1 MSTQAMTRP
10 LEDRMTTMSLPTIH
24 LAAPMPGF
32 PAHRRFVLVR
42 LNDEGLLYAFTSI
55 DNPDLRFLVVPPEK
69 FFDDYSPEI
78 PDEALA
84 LLGYP
89 DAEDLAMMLV
99 ITAGKDATA
108 ANLMAPIVI
117 NQVNRMAVQVVLAG
131 SEMPVRAVLTKK
143 NR

>member
-1 MSTQAMTRP
+1 MSMQAATRP

-55 DNPDLRFLVVPPEK
+55 DNPELRFLVVPPEK
-69 FFDDYSPEI
+69 FFDDYAPEI
-78 PDEALA
+78 PDETLA

-89 DAEDLAMMLV
+89 DAEDLVMMLV
-99 ITAGKDATA
+99 ITAGRDATA

-131 SEMPVRAVLTKK
+131 SDMPVRAVLT
-143 NR
+143 RGE